1 MKRLLR
7 HGLLALVCVLV
18 LGACS
23 QATRIAYSNATSL
36 AIWYIDDWFD
46 LREEQRDW
54 LKARLNRYFAWH
66 RANELPAYEKLLL
79 DAAGQ
84 AGTRVTEEDVRRIYG
99 DVRKL
104 TTRAVEQALPDMA
117 EFLLK
122 MQPEQVAYLEK
133 KYADE
138 NAKALKQAG
147 RKSALERQEVRAKR
161 FIERIEDWTGRL
173 SPGQRELVRT
183 RLAVLPDITD
193 EWLADRRQRQA
204 DTIAIMR
211 NRPSRDEAIK
221 SLRRLML
228 ESDAWRKPEYA
239 AKVKARDE
247 QTIAMIVALEATLT
261 AEQRLKLRKKIAG
274 YAADVAYLMLPS

>member
-1 MKRLLR
+1 M
-7 HGLLALVCVLV
+7 
-18 LGACS
+18 
-23 QATRIAYSNATSL
+23 
-36 AIWYIDDWFD
+36 
-46 LREEQRDW
+46 
-54 LKARLNRYFAWH
+54 
-66 RANELPAYEKLLL
+66 PAYEKLLL
-79 DAAGQ
+79 DAAAQ

-147 RKSALERQEVRAKR
+147 RKSSLERQEVRAKR
-161 FIERIEDWTGRL
+161 FIERIEDWTGKL
-173 SPGQRELVRT
+173 TPAQRELVRT

-204 DTIAIMR
+204 ETIAIMR

-247 QTIAMIVALEATLT
+247 QTIAMIVALDATLT

>member
-84 AGTRVTEEDVRRIYG
+84 AGTRVTEEGVRRIYG

-117 EFLLK
+117 DFLLK

-147 RKSALERQEVRAKR
+147 RKSAIERQEIRAKR
-161 FIERIEDWTGRL
+161 FVERIEDWTGKL
-173 SPGQRELVRT
+173 SPAQRELVRT

-211 NRPSRDEAIK
+211 NRPARDEAIN

-239 AKVKARDE
+239 AKVRARDE
-247 QTIAMIVALEATLT
+247 QTIAMIVDLDAMLT

>member
-1 MKRLLR
+1 MKRLLHR
-7 HGLLALVCVLV
+7 GLLALVCILA

-36 AIWYIDDWFD
+36 AVWYIDDWFD

-54 LKARLNRYFAWH
+54 LKARLNRFFAWH
-66 RANELPAYEKLLL
+66 RASELPAYEKLLL

-84 AGTRVTEEDVRRIYG
+84 AGTRLTEEGVRRIYG
-99 DVRKL
+99 DVRSL

-133 KYADE
+133 KYSEE

-147 RKSALERQEVRAKR
+147 RKSAAERQDIRAKR
-161 FIERIEDWTGRL
+161 FVERIEDWTGKL
-173 SPGQRELVRT
+173 SPTQRELVRT

-239 AKVKARDE
+239 AKVKARDD
-247 QTIAMIVALEATLT
+247 QTIAMIVALDATLT

>member
-1 MKRLLR
+1 MKPLLHR
-7 HGLLALVCVLV
+7 GLLALVCILA

-36 AIWYIDDWFD
+36 AVWYIDDWFD

-54 LKARLNRYFAWH
+54 LKARLNRFFAWH
-66 RANELPAYEKLLL
+66 RASELPAYEKLLL

-84 AGTRVTEEDVRRIYG
+84 AGTRLTEEGVRRIYG
-99 DVRKL
+99 DVRSL

-133 KYADE
+133 KYSEE

-147 RKSALERQEVRAKR
+147 RKSAAERQDIRAKR
-161 FIERIEDWTGRL
+161 FVERIEDWTGKL
-173 SPGQRELVRT
+173 SPTQRELVRT

-239 AKVKARDE
+239 AKVKARDD
-247 QTIAMIVALEATLT
+247 QTIAMIVALDATLT